1 MTCKRRICCLL
12 LALIMCQMTFY
23 GCGKRD
29 IVVPELIDAVATD
42 ELYRMAEI
50 GNIGICDVK
59 SGVIVPQNY
68 EMSFDSAV
76 EIKEIFVN
84 VGDYVKKDQVLAK
97 VNGEAA
103 EYSLLDTQDA
113 LKRENQIYECNNK
126 IYELKHKE
134 LEYKVKGANETGND
148 DIAAAVQKELL
159 ILEEN
164 HRYDIKMHEFNVRNI
179 SDSIEKLQKIVEDG
193 NLYAGNDGYVSYVL
207 DMSEGS
213 RVQAYQNIVTIS
225 DYDEMYIELNE
236 YTVKDLSSNTQKY
249 IKYYSKI
256 NGKNYELE
264 EFSYSPDELV
274 RMEQYGSYMP
284 VRMKF
289 KEDVGKSVEIGN
301 VVSIFMEPKVKQNVL
316 VVGNDSVFGDAA
328 GQYVYVLKDDARE
341 LRRVEIG
348 EKDKF
353 NTEIVS
359 GIEEGEMVLYQTDSV
374 PPVNY
379 DVVEIKK
386 EDFSSKKTNT
396 KYVSNVYNY
405 QGIYAELEGVMSQV
419 SVSDKQ
425 PVNEGQ
431 LICSVTV
438 LEGTAK
444 LEELLSNMASNK
456 KNYQNTVKDLDAAIE
471 ENNKLINEIKDKED
485 IATDTDAI
493 EEDPYLVSE
502 LELVNEQLKVNKTIA
517 EINCNIDNA
526 IIKREY
532 DRLSAGND
540 GNGNIIYTSPKKCII
555 KNIVNQGKQSKIDA
569 GQKLFDIGVKIEN
582 ILLFTEKESMHL
594 NQKVTA
600 ELNSKQ
606 YTGTIVGIG
615 NDNKYYV
622 RIDDEAF
629 FEEEGNGKLEYSVLE
644 MKTTIVLPKDAVFFE
659 TTASTTVYGSNTYS
673 YVWKYTESGLSKQYV
688 DVIATTQNNKACYC
702 ILSGLSDGDKV
713 IVKKEE

>member
-1 MTCKRRICCLL
+1 MTCKRRICSLI

-29 IVVPELIDAVATD
+29 IVIPELIDAVATD
-42 ELYRMAEI
+42 ELYRMATI

-84 VGDYVKKDQVLAK
+84 VGDYVKKDQVIAK
-97 VNGEAA
+97 VNGEVA

-113 LKRENQIYECNNK
+113 LKRENHIYECNNK

-134 LEYKVKGANETGND
+134 LEYKIKGANESGND
-148 DIAAAVQKELL
+148 DIAAATQQELL

-164 HRYDIKMHEFNVRNI
+164 HRYDIKMHEFNARNI
-179 SDSIEKLQKIVEDG
+179 NANIEKLQKIVEDG
-193 NLYAGNDGYVSYVL
+193 NLYAKNDGYVSFVL
-207 DMSEGS
+207 DMSENS
-213 RVQAYQNIVTIS
+213 RVAAYQNVVTIS
-225 DYDEMYIELNE
+225 DYNEMYIELNG
-236 YTVKDLSSNTQKY
+236 YTVQDLNSNNQKY
-249 IKYYSKI
+249 INYYSKI
-256 NGKNYELE
+256 NDKKYELE
-264 EFSYSPDELV
+264 EYSYSPDELV
-274 RMEQYGSYMP
+274 RMEQDGNYKP

-289 KEDVGKSVEIGN
+289 KGQAEKSVEIGT
-301 VVSIFMEPKVKQNVL
+301 VVSVFMEPDVKQNVL
-316 VVGNDSVFGDAA
+316 IVGNDSVFEDNA
-328 GQYVYVLKDDARE
+328 GEYVYVLKDDARE

-353 NTEIVS
+353 NTEILS

-374 PPVNY
+374 APVNY
-379 DVVEIKK
+379 DIVEVKK
-386 EDFSSKKTNT
+386 EDFSAKKENT
-396 KYVSNVYNY
+396 KYITNVYNY
-405 QGIYAELEGVMSQV
+405 QGVYAELEGVMSQMA
-419 SVSDKQ
+419 VSDKQ
-425 PVNEGQ
+425 PVDEGQ

-456 KNYQNTVKDLDAAIE
+456 KNYQNTVKDIDAAIE
-471 ENNKLINEIKDKED
+471 ENNKLINEIKSKED
-485 IATDTDAI
+485 IATDTDAN

-526 IIKREY
+526 IMKREY

-540 GNGNIIYTSPKKCII
+540 GYGNIIYTSPKRGII

-569 GQKLFDIGVKIEN
+569 GQKLFDIGVEIDN
-582 ILLFTEKESMHL
+582 VILFTEKESMHL

-600 ELNSKQ
+600 EVNSKQ
-606 YTGTIVGIG
+606 YTGTIVGKG

-629 FEEEGNGKLEYSVLE
+629 FEEVGNGKLEYSILE

-659 TTASTTVYGSNTYS
+659 TTTATTVYGTNSYA

-688 DVIATTQNNKACYC
+688 DVIATTENNKACYC